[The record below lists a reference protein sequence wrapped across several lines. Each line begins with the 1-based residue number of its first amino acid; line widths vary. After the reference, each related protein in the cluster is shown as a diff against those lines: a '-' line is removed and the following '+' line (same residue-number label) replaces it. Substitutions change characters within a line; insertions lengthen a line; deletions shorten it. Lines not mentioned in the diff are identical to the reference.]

1 MEVEM
6 RKVVLNMKE
15 EEKYKVIKRLANNKC
30 NKKRAS
36 IELDCTVRHVNRML
50 SGYLNKGKLYFIH
63 GNRGRL
69 PYHSVSNELK
79 DTIELLYISKYYD
92 CTYTSFTE
100 YLRERENIFLSVD
113 EIRSILKER
122 FILSPKS
129 HKSTKRLMKKE
140 LSRLKDKATTKAAK
154 EKLQTNIVAL
164 EDAHPRLPRCQ
175 YFGEEVQMDA
185 CNHLWFGKEKSHLH
199 AVIDDSTGILLGM
212 FFDKQETLFGYYN
225 ITKQM
230 LLKYG
235 IPYILKTDKRT
246 VFEYKKKGTS
256 NLEEDT
262 FTQYAY
268 ACNQL
273 GIHLEAKSIPQ
284 FKPRIE
290 RVFGTLQNRL
300 PQELRLANITTID
313 DANEFLKTYIN
324 KFNEQFGLLTNDT
337 KSVFEK
343 QLKIGKKLEE
353 DSIDLI
359 LSILSKRVIDKGH
372 SIKYRKKYYRLVN
385 KRGMPIYFM
394 RGTECV
400 IIESFDNKL
409 YATIENNIFALE
421 EIPRVQALS
430 ENFDEIPEKKDAYV
444 YIPSIMHPWKK
455 SYIEQFLK
463 KQELKLG
470 KTMS

>member
-30 NKKRAS
+30 SKKRAS
-36 IELDCTVRHVNRML
+36 IELDCTLRHVNRML
-50 SGYLNKGKLYFIH
+50 SGYLNKGKSYFVH

-69 PYHSVSNELK
+69 PSHAIPNDLK

-100 YLRERENIFLSVD
+100 YLKERENIFLSVD

-129 HKSTKRLMKKE
+129 HKSTKKLMKKE
-140 LSRLKDKATTKAAK
+140 LIRLKDSASTKAQK
-154 EKLQTNIVAL
+154 DRLQTNIVAL

-175 YFGEEVQMDA
+175 YFGEEIQMDA
-185 CNHLWFGKEKSHLH
+185 CNHLWFGHEKCHLH
-199 AVIDDSTGILLGM
+199 ACIDDATGRLLGM
-212 FFDKQETLFGYYN
+212 FFDWQETLLGYYT

-230 LLKYG
+230 LLKYC
-235 IPYILKTDKRT
+235 IPYVLQTDKRT
-246 VFEYKKKGTS
+246 VFEYKKKGS
-256 NLEEDT
+256 SSLEEDT

-273 GIHLEAKSIPQ
+273 GVHLEAKSIPE

-313 DANEFLKTYIN
+313 AANEFLKIYID
-324 KFNEQFGLLTNDT
+324 KFNEQFGLPINDT

-343 QLKIGKKLEE
+343 QLKGGKELNE
-353 DSIDLI
+353 DNINLM
-359 LSILSKRVIDKGH
+359 LSIVSKRVMDKGH
-372 SIKYRKKYYRLVN
+372 SIKYKKKYYRLVN
-385 KRGMPIYFM
+385 KKGIPIYFIK
-394 RGTECV
+394 GTEFV
-400 IIESFDNKL
+400 IIESFDKKL
-409 YATIENNIFALE
+409 YATIDNNILALE
-421 EIPRVQALS
+421 EIPEVQAFS
-430 ENFDEIPEKKDAYV
+430 ENFDEIPERKETYV
-444 YIPSIMHPWKK
+444 YIPSLMHPWKK
-455 SYIEQFLK
+455 TYLEQFLK
-463 KQELKLG
+463 KQELKLE
-470 KTMS
+470 KTLS